1 MALIIAFVGLLL
13 LSAFSS
19 SSETALMTANRY
31 RLNHSMRKGSRPAAM
46 AVKLLEQ
53 PRHLLG
59 LILLVNNFANLSAS
73 ALSSLIAYRLFGEA
87 GIAVATG
94 ILTIVVLIV
103 AEVAPKTLAAAYA
116 DRIAPWL
123 AVFWTPL
130 LVLLRPLV
138 ILLLLASTAVL
149 RLFGL
154 RDGAQFDLDL
164 NRDELRTLLSEKSK
178 DLSPDERLLLLRAL
192 DLESLVVED
201 VMVPR
206 AGIVGLD
213 LKDSEE
219 ELLRQVREAEVPVLP
234 VYTDDIEQL
243 SGFVRVNSLIGGETG
258 TVGIADRIRQM
269 LLPPRFIPEG
279 TSVAIQLLNFRRA
292 KERIGPVIDEYNN
305 IIGMFSLDE
314 LLTGLVGYRSSES
327 ELNRI
332 GDDAVEVS
340 GTLSLRVLNES
351 MGWQFGL
358 KGPRTV
364 NGLILERL
372 GNLPAV
378 GEVIECEGYSISVL
392 ESDGRVVRKAR
403 ILAPPQAEGTSR
415 SKA

>member
-19 SSETALMTANRY
+19 ASETALMTANRY
-31 RLNHSMRKGSRPAAM
+31 RLDHSMRKGSRPAAM

-59 LILLVNNFANLSAS
+59 LILLVNNFANLAAS

-116 DRIAPWL
+116 DRMAPWL
-123 AVFWTPL
+123 ALFWTPL
-130 LVLLRPLV
+130 LALLRPLV

-149 RLFGL
+149 RLFRL
-154 RDGAQFDLDL
+154 RDGVQLDLNL
-164 NRDELRTLLSEKSK
+164 NRDELRTLLSEKSG
-178 DLSPDERLLLLRAL
+178 DLSSDERRLLLRTLE
-192 DLESLVVED
+192 LESLVVED

-206 AGIVGLD
+206 AGIVGLN
-213 LKDSEE
+213 LKDGEE
-219 ELLRQVREAEVPVLP
+219 ELLRQVREAEAPVLP
-234 VYTDDIEQL
+234 VYTDEIDQFE
-243 SGFVRVNSLIGGETG
+243 GFVRVNSLIGGEAG
-258 TVGIADRIRQM
+258 AAGMADRIRRM

-279 TSVAIQLLNFRRA
+279 TSVAIQLLNFRRTG
-292 KERIGPVIDEYNN
+292 ERTGMLIDEYSN
-305 IIGMFSLDE
+305 IIGMFSLDD
-314 LLTGLVGYRSSES
+314 LLTGLVSHSAAETG
-327 ELNRI
+327 LKQL

-340 GTLSLRVLNES
+340 GTLSLRSLNES
-351 MGWQFGL
+351 MGWHFDLG
-358 KGPRTV
+358 GPRTV

-378 GEVIECEGYSISVL
+378 GEIIECEGYSISVL

-403 ILAPPQAEGTSR
+403 ILAPPRAAR
-415 SKA
+415 AR

>member
-1 MALIIAFVGLLL
+1 MALVIAFVGLLL

-19 SSETALMTANRY
+19 ASETALMVANRY

-59 LILLVNNFANLSAS
+59 LILLVNNFANLAAS

-116 DRIAPWL
+116 DRLAPWFAL
-123 AVFWTPL
+123 FWTPL
-130 LVLLRPLV
+130 LALLRPLV

-154 RDGAQFDLDL
+154 RDAAQLDLDL
-164 NRDELRTLLSEKSK
+164 NRDELRTLLSEKSR
-178 DLSPDERLLLLRAL
+178 DLSPDERRLLLRAL
-192 DLESLVVED
+192 DLESLAVED

-206 AGIVGLD
+206 AEIVGLD

-219 ELLRQVREAEVPVLP
+219 ELLRQVREAEAPVLP
-234 VYTDDIEQL
+234 VYTDEIEHFA
-243 SGFVRVNSLIGGETG
+243 GFVRVNSLIDGGAG
-258 TVGIADRIRQM
+258 AAGIADRIRQM

-279 TSVAIQLLNFRRA
+279 TSVAIQLLNFRRNG
-292 KERIGPVIDEYNN
+292 ERIGIVIDEYNS
-305 IIGMFSLDE
+305 IIGMFSLED
-314 LLTGLVGYRSSES
+314 LLTGLVGHRATEA
-327 ELNRI
+327 ELNQL
-332 GDDAVEVS
+332 GEDLVEVS
-340 GTLSLRVLNES
+340 GTLSLRTLNEA
-351 MGWQFGL
+351 MGWRFDIE
-358 KGPRTV
+358 GPRTV

-372 GNLPAV
+372 GNLPAA

-403 ILAPPQAEGTSR
+403 IRAPPRAAEGAR
-415 SKA
+415 